1 MSGMGA
7 VSYRARCL
15 LRTQWRQALVLSL
28 IVAAVSGVV
37 LGLAAGAARTASAP
51 DRYTAAKGGGFDGTV
66 EQEGGRPRTVE
77 VAALPGV
84 STVAAITFVFGGL
97 ALPDGAPAPDVL
109 TFAGTSGSY
118 RAFGRD
124 LVAGREPDPARPD
137 ELVASRSFVEAAG
150 VALGATFDLS
160 TITQEQADRAG
171 FDAFTAEGPRGPALK
186 VTLVGVLDGSADLQE
201 SIPFALVPASL
212 LDSDV
217 GVATTI
223 MSVGLRPAVDL
234 DALRAQLDKLPD
246 GQALSLK
253 PAQLVSAEVR
263 TAVEGQARG
272 LWLITSVAGLAAI
285 VALGQLITRS
295 IRLSADERP
304 RLEALGFG
312 RLQVLAESVIR
323 AGLPVVAG
331 TVAGVAVGAGLSSRF
346 PTGFVRRLE
355 PRPGLRFDAAVLGA
369 GALLI
374 IVALIVWT
382 VVTELMGRRPGGPAQ
397 LSPLVEWIA
406 PRFRR
411 PTLSTGFRFGF
422 TRNRRDGGSVRSTIA
437 GMAVTV
443 ALMAGA
449 AVFGS
454 SLARLVTDGDRY
466 GVNWDQRTGTGGG
479 AVPDEL
485 RAKLES
491 DPDVEALVLYG
502 TGQARVDS
510 VTVGLA
516 GMQPV
521 KGDLAPTT
529 LSGRLPSADDEIAL
543 GRLTAKKLGAEVGTD
558 LKVVTDG
565 GVLRFR
571 VTGLA
576 VVPPIDEL
584 DGVGQDAVVTMGGLR
599 RVDPEAQLSAA
610 AFDLRRG
617 APPGTAERLGSG
629 GAGSVPAVIVNL
641 ARIRSVP
648 FLLAGLV
655 AALAVL
661 TLVHV
666 MVTAVHHRRRDLAL
680 LRSLGADRRWI
691 SRAVH
696 WQATSSTVVPLALG
710 VPLGLIAG
718 RLVFGLFADNVG
730 AVPSASF
737 PYGLLAVVI
746 VAFVALANLVA
757 ALPARRARRLEP
769 AALLAAEQ

>member
-1 MSGMGA
+1 MNA
-7 VSYRARCL
+7 VGYRVRCL
-15 LRTQWRQALVLSL
+15 LRAQWRQALVLSL

-51 DRYTAAKGGGFDGTV
+51 DRYTAAKGGGFDGLV
-66 EQEGGRPRTVE
+66 EQEGGPPRTAE

-84 STVAAITFVFGGL
+84 STVAAVTFVFGGL
-97 ALPDGAPAPDVL
+97 ALPDDAPAPDAFI
-109 TFAGTSGSY
+109 FAGASGSY
-118 RAFGRD
+118 RAFGMD

-137 ELVASRSFVEAAG
+137 ELVASRSLADAKG
-150 VALGATFDLS
+150 VGLGATFDLV
-160 TITQEQADRAG
+160 TITQEQADRDG
-171 FDAFTAEGPRGPALK
+171 FGALAAEGPRGPAFK
-186 VTLVGVLDGSADLQE
+186 VTLVGVIDGPADLNDP
-201 SIPFALVPASL
+201 SPLALVPASL

-217 GVATTI
+217 GVSATQ
-223 MSVGLRPAVDL
+223 MSVGLRPGTDL
-234 DALRAQLDKLPD
+234 AALRDQLDTLLD
-246 GQALSLK
+246 GGKELSLE
-253 PAQLVSAEVR
+253 PALLVSADVR
-263 TAVEGQARG
+263 TAVEAQARG
-272 LWLITSVAGLAAI
+272 LWVITAVAGLAAI
-285 VALGQLITRS
+285 VVLGQLITRS

-312 RLQVLAESVIR
+312 RVQVLAESVIR
-323 AGLPVVAG
+323 AGLPVLAG

-355 PRPGLRFDAAVLGA
+355 PSPGLRFDAAVLGA

-382 VVTELMGRRPGGPAQ
+382 VGTELMGRRPRGPAL
-397 LSPLVEWIA
+397 LSPLVEWAA
-406 PRFRR
+406 PRLRR

-437 GMAVTV
+437 GMLVTV
-443 ALMAGA
+443 ALMVGA

-454 SLARLVTDGDRY
+454 SLARLVTDGDRF
-466 GVNWDQRTGTGGG
+466 GVTWDQLTGSGGDQ
-479 AVPDEL
+479 VPDEL
-485 RAKLES
+485 RAMLETDS
-491 DPDVEALVLYG
+491 DVEALVLYG
-502 TGQARVDS
+502 TGQARVDL
-510 VTVGLA
+510 VTLGLT
-516 GMQPV
+516 GVQPI
-521 KGDLAPTT
+521 KGDMATIT

-543 GRLTAKKLGAEVGTD
+543 GRLTAKAVRAEVGED
-558 LKVVTDG
+558 LTVETDG
-565 GVLRFR
+565 GPRRFR

-576 VVPPIDEL
+576 VVPGINGL
-584 DGVGQDAVVTMGGLR
+584 VGMGQDAVVTMGGLR
-599 RVDPEAQLSAA
+599 RVDPEAQPSAA
-610 AFDLRRG
+610 AFDLRSG
-617 APPGTAERLGSG
+617 APPDTAERFGTGGSG
-629 GAGSVPAVIVNL
+629 TVPAVIVNL
-641 ARIRSVP
+641 SRIRSVP

-666 MVTAVHHRRRDLAL
+666 MVTSVHHRRRDLAL

-691 SRAVH
+691 GRAVH
-696 WQATSSTVVPLALG
+696 WQATSSAVVPLALG

-718 RLVFGLFADNVG
+718 RLVFGLFANSVG

-737 PYGLLAVVI
+737 PYGLLVVVV

>member
-1 MSGMGA
+1 M
-7 VSYRARCL
+7 
-15 LRTQWRQALVLSL
+15 
-28 IVAAVSGVV
+28 
-37 LGLAAGAARTASAP
+37 
-51 DRYTAAKGGGFDGTV
+51 
-66 EQEGGRPRTVE
+66 
-77 VAALPGV
+77 
-84 STVAAITFVFGGL
+84 
-97 ALPDGAPAPDVL
+97 
-109 TFAGTSGSY
+109 
-118 RAFGRD
+118 D
-124 LVAGREPDPARPD
+124 LVAGRAPDPARPD
-137 ELVASRSFVEAAG
+137 ELVASRSLADAKG
-150 VALGATFDLS
+150 VGLGATFDLS

-171 FDAFTAEGPRGPALK
+171 FDAFAAEGPGGPTSK
-186 VTLVGVLDGSADLQE
+186 VTLVGIIDGPADLND
-201 SIPFALVPASL
+201 PTPLALVPASL

-217 GVATTI
+217 GVSATQ
-223 MSVGLRPAVDL
+223 MSVGLRPGTDL
-234 DALRAQLDKLPD
+234 AALRTQLDTLPD

-253 PAQLVSAEVR
+253 PALLVSADVR

-272 LWLITSVAGLAAI
+272 LWLITAVAGLAAI

-312 RLQVLAESVIR
+312 RLQVLAESVVR

-331 TVAGVAVGAGLSSRF
+331 TVAGVAVGVGLSSRF

-374 IVALIVWT
+374 IVALILWT
-382 VVTELMGRRPGGPAQ
+382 VVTELMGRRPRGPAP
-397 LSPLVEWIA
+397 LAPLVEWIA

-422 TRNRRDGGSVRSTIA
+422 TRNRRDGGSVRSTVA

-443 ALMAGA
+443 AVMAGA

-454 SLARLVTDGDRY
+454 SLARLVTDGDRF
-466 GVNWDQRTGTGGG
+466 GVSYDQLTGAGGDQ
-479 AVPDEL
+479 VPDEL
-485 RAKLES
+485 RARLEA

-502 TGQARVDS
+502 TGQVRVGP
-510 VTVGLA
+510 VTM
-516 GMQPV
+516 GMTGVQPI
-521 KGDLAPTT
+521 KGDLAPTM

-543 GRLTAKKLGAEVGTD
+543 GRLTAKAVGAEVGEDLTVETD
-558 LKVVTDG
+558 DG
-565 GVLRFR
+565 PRRFR

-576 VVPPIDEL
+576 VVPGINGL
-584 DGVGQDAVVTMGGLR
+584 VGIGQDAVVTMGGLR
-599 RVDPEAQLSAA
+599 RVDPEAAPSAA

-666 MVTAVHHRRRDLAL
+666 MVTSVDHRRRDLAL

-696 WQATSSTVVPLALG
+696 WQATSSALVPLALG

-718 RLVFGLFADNVG
+718 RLVFGLFADTVG

-737 PYGLLAVVI
+737 PYGLLTAVI
-746 VAFVALANLVA
+746 VAFVTLANLVA
-757 ALPARRARRLEP
+757 VLPARRARRLEP

>member
-1 MSGMGA
+1 MSGVGA
-7 VSYRARCL
+7 VSYRVRCL
-15 LRTQWRQALVLSL
+15 LKTQWRQALVLSL

-51 DRYTAAKGGGFDGTV
+51 DRYTAAKGGGFDGLV
-66 EQEGGRPRTVE
+66 EQEGGPPRTAE

-84 STVAAITFVFGGL
+84 STVAAVTFVFGGL
-97 ALPDGAPAPDVL
+97 ALPGGAPTPDAFI
-109 TFAGTSGSY
+109 FAGASGSY
-118 RAFGRD
+118 RAFGTE
-124 LVAGREPDPARPD
+124 LVAGREPDP
-137 ELVASRSFVEAAG
+137 SRSDEFVATRSFTEAKG
-150 VALGATFDLS
+150 VALGAGFDLS

-171 FDAFTAEGPRGPALK
+171 FDAFAAEGPRGPTSK
-186 VTLVGVLDGSADLQE
+186 VTLVGVLDGPADLND
-201 SIPFALVPASL
+201 PTPLAVVTASL

-217 GVATTI
+217 GVSATQ
-223 MSVGLRPAVDL
+223 MSVGLRPGTDL
-234 DALRAQLDKLPD
+234 AALREQLDTLPD
-246 GQALSLK
+246 GQALSFE
-253 PAQLVSAEVR
+253 PAQLVSADVR

-272 LWLITSVAGLAAI
+272 LWLITAVAGLAAI

-312 RLQVLAESVIR
+312 RLQVLAESVAR

-369 GALLI
+369 GAFCFV
-374 IVALIVWT
+374 VALVMWT
-382 VVTELMGRRPGGPAQ
+382 AVTEFMGRRPRSPAP

-422 TRNRRDGGSVRSTIA
+422 TRNRRDGGSVGSTVA
-437 GMAVTV
+437 GMLVTV

-454 SLARLVTDGDRY
+454 SLARLVTDGDRF
-466 GVNWDQRTGTGGG
+466 GVNWDQRTGTGGE

-485 RAKLES
+485 RARLET
-491 DPDVEALVLYG
+491 DPDVTALVLYG
-502 TGQARVDS
+502 TGEARVGP

-516 GMQPV
+516 GMQPI

-543 GRLTAKKLGAEVGTD
+543 GRLTAKKLGAEVGENLT
-558 LKVVTDG
+558 VETDG
-565 GVLRFR
+565 GPRPFR

-576 VVPPIDEL
+576 VIPPIDGL

-599 RVDPEAQLSAA
+599 RVDPEAQPNAA

-617 APPGTAERLGSG
+617 AAPGTAERLGSG
-629 GAGSVPAVIVNL
+629 GAGSDSAVILNL

-666 MVTAVHHRRRDLAL
+666 MVTSVHHRRRDLAL

-696 WQATSSTVVPLALG
+696 WQATSSAVVPLALG

-718 RLVFGLFADNVG
+718 RLVFKLFADSVG

-737 PYGLLAVVI
+737 PYGLLAAVT

>member
-1 MSGMGA
+1 MGA
-7 VSYRARCL
+7 VGYRVRCL

-51 DRYTAAKGGGFDGTV
+51 DRYTAAKGGGFDGMV
-66 EQEGGRPRTVE
+66 EQEGGPPRTAE

-84 STVAAITFVFGGL
+84 STVAAVTFVFGGL
-97 ALPDGAPAPDVL
+97 ALPDGAPAPDAL
-109 TFAGTSGSY
+109 IFAGASGSY
-118 RAFGRD
+118 RAFGMD

-137 ELVASRSFVEAAG
+137 ELVASRSLADVKG
-150 VALGATFDLS
+150 VGLGATFDLS

-171 FDAFTAEGPRGPALK
+171 FDAFAAEGPRGPALK
-186 VTLVGVLDGSADLQE
+186 VTLVGILDGPADLND
-201 SIPFALVPASL
+201 STPLALVPASL

-217 GVATTI
+217 GVSATQ
-223 MSVGLRPAVDL
+223 MSVGLRPGTDL
-234 DALRAQLDKLPD
+234 AALRTQLDTLPD
-246 GQALSLK
+246 GQELSLE
-253 PAQLVSAEVR
+253 PAELVSAEVR

-272 LWLITSVAGLAAI
+272 LGLITAVAGLAAI

-312 RLQVLAESVIR
+312 RLQVLAESVVR

-331 TVAGVAVGAGLSSRF
+331 TVAGVAVGVGLSSRF

-382 VVTELMGRRPGGPAQ
+382 VVTELMGRRPRGPAQ
-397 LSPLVEWIA
+397 LSPLVEWVA

-437 GMAVTV
+437 GMLVTV

-454 SLARLVTDGDRY
+454 SLARLVTDGDRF
-466 GVNWDQRTGTGGG
+466 GVSWDQLTGSGGDQ
-479 AVPDEL
+479 VPDEL
-485 RAKLES
+485 RARLEA

-502 TGQARVDS
+502 TGQARVGS
-510 VTVGLA
+510 VTM
-516 GMQPV
+516 GMTGVQPI

-543 GRLTAKKLGAEVGTD
+543 GRLTAKAVGAEVGED
-558 LKVVTDG
+558 LTVETDG
-565 GVLRFR
+565 GPRRFR

-576 VVPPIDEL
+576 VVPGINGL
-584 DGVGQDAVVTMGGLR
+584 VGMGQDAVVTMGGLR
-599 RVDPEAQLSAA
+599 RVDPEAAPSAA

-629 GAGSVPAVIVNL
+629 GPGSVPGVIVNL

-666 MVTAVHHRRRDLAL
+666 MVTSVHHRRRDLAM

-696 WQATSSTVVPLALG
+696 WQATSSALVPLALG
-710 VPLGLIAG
+710 LPLGLIAG
-718 RLVFGLFADNVG
+718 RLVFRLFADSVG

-737 PYGLLAVVI
+737 PYGLLALVI

>member
-1 MSGMGA
+1 VGA
-7 VSYRARCL
+7 VSYRVRCL

-37 LGLAAGAARTASAP
+37 LGLAAGAARTSSAA
-51 DRYTAAKGGGFDGTV
+51 DRYTAAKGGGFDGLV
-66 EQEGGRPRTVE
+66 EQEGGPPRTAE

-84 STVAAITFVFGGL
+84 STVAAVTFVFGGL
-97 ALPDGAPAPDVL
+97 ALPDGAPAPDAFI
-109 TFAGTSGSY
+109 FAGASGSY
-118 RAFGRD
+118 RAFGMD

-137 ELVASRSFVEAAG
+137 EFVASRSLADAKG
-150 VALGATFDLS
+150 VGLGATFDLS
-160 TITQEQADRAG
+160 SITQEQADRAG
-171 FDAFTAEGPRGPALK
+171 FGALTAEGPRGPTLK
-186 VTLVGVLDGSADLQE
+186 VTLVGVLDGPADLND
-201 SIPFALVPASL
+201 PTPLALVTASL

-217 GVATTI
+217 GVSATQ
-223 MSVGLRPAVDL
+223 MSVGLRPGTDL
-234 DALRAQLDKLPD
+234 AALRTQLDTLPD
-246 GQALSLK
+246 GQALSLE
-253 PAQLVSAEVR
+253 PAQLVSADVR

-272 LWLITSVAGLAAI
+272 LWLITAVAGLAAI

-312 RLQVLAESVIR
+312 RLQVLAESVVR

-331 TVAGVAVGAGLSSRF
+331 TVGGVAVGAGLSSRF

-382 VVTELMGRRPGGPAQ
+382 VVTELMGRRPRGPAP
-397 LSPLVEWIA
+397 LSPLVEWVA

-422 TRNRRDGGSVRSTIA
+422 TRNRRDGGSVRSTVA

-454 SLARLVTDGDRY
+454 SLARLVTDGDRF
-466 GVNWDQRTGTGGG
+466 GVSWDQLIGSDGSDQ
-479 AVPDEL
+479 VPDEL
-485 RAKLES
+485 RAGLEA

-502 TGQARVDS
+502 TGQVRVGS
-510 VTVGLA
+510 VTL
-516 GMQPV
+516 GMTGVQPI

-543 GRLTAKKLGAEVGTD
+543 GRLTAKAVGAEVGEDLTVETD
-558 LKVVTDG
+558 DG
-565 GVLRFR
+565 PRRFR

-576 VVPPIDEL
+576 VVPGINGL
-584 DGVGQDAVVTMGGLR
+584 VGVGQDAVVTMGGLR
-599 RVDPEAQLSAA
+599 RVDPEAAPSAA

-666 MVTAVHHRRRDLAL
+666 MVTSVDHRRRDLAL

-696 WQATSSTVVPLALG
+696 WQATSSALVPLALG

-718 RLVFGLFADNVG
+718 RLVFGLFADTVG

-737 PYGLLAVVI
+737 PYGLLTAVI
-746 VAFVALANLVA
+746 VAFVTLANLVA
-757 ALPARRARRLEP
+757 VLPARRARRLEP

>member
-1 MSGMGA
+1 M
-7 VSYRARCL
+7 
-15 LRTQWRQALVLSL
+15 
-28 IVAAVSGVV
+28 
-37 LGLAAGAARTASAP
+37 
-51 DRYTAAKGGGFDGTV
+51 
-66 EQEGGRPRTVE
+66 
-77 VAALPGV
+77 
-84 STVAAITFVFGGL
+84 
-97 ALPDGAPAPDVL
+97 
-109 TFAGTSGSY
+109 
-118 RAFGRD
+118 D
-124 LVAGREPDPARPD
+124 LVAGRAPDPARPD
-137 ELVASRSFVEAAG
+137 ELVASRSLADAKG
-150 VALGATFDLS
+150 VGLGATFDLS

-171 FDAFTAEGPRGPALK
+171 FDAFAAEGPGGPTSK
-186 VTLVGVLDGSADLQE
+186 VTLVGIIDGPADLND
-201 SIPFALVPASL
+201 PTPLALVPASL

-217 GVATTI
+217 GVSATQ
-223 MSVGLRPAVDL
+223 MSVGLRPGTDL
-234 DALRAQLDKLPD
+234 AALRTQLDTLPD

-253 PAQLVSAEVR
+253 PALLVSADVR

-272 LWLITSVAGLAAI
+272 LWLITAVAGLAAI

-312 RLQVLAESVIR
+312 RLQVLAESVVR

-374 IVALIVWT
+374 IVALILWT
-382 VVTELMGRRPGGPAQ
+382 VVTELMGRRPRGPAP
-397 LSPLVEWIA
+397 LAPLVEWIA

-422 TRNRRDGGSVRSTIA
+422 TRNRRDGGSVRSTVA

-443 ALMAGA
+443 AVMAGA

-454 SLARLVTDGDRY
+454 SLARLVTDGDRF
-466 GVNWDQRTGTGGG
+466 GVSYDQLTGAGGDQ
-479 AVPDEL
+479 VPDEL
-485 RAKLES
+485 RARLEA

-502 TGQARVDS
+502 TGQVRVGP
-510 VTVGLA
+510 VTM
-516 GMQPV
+516 GMTGVQPI
-521 KGDLAPTT
+521 KGDLAPTM

-543 GRLTAKKLGAEVGTD
+543 GRLTAKNLGAEVGED
-558 LKVVTDG
+558 LTVETDG
-565 GVLRFR
+565 GPRRFR

-576 VVPPIDEL
+576 VVPGINGL
-584 DGVGQDAVVTMGGLR
+584 VGIGQDAVVTMGGLR
-599 RVDPEAQLSAA
+599 RVDPEAVPSAA
-610 AFDLRRG
+610 AFDLRPGASTDAAELGARG
-617 APPGTAERLGSG
+617 EETF
-629 GAGSVPAVIVNL
+629 PAVIVNL

-655 AALAVL
+655 GALAVL

-666 MVTAVHHRRRDLAL
+666 MVTSVHHRRRDLAL

-696 WQATSSTVVPLALG
+696 WQATSSAVVPLALG

-718 RLVFGLFADNVG
+718 RLVFRLFADSVG

-737 PYGLLAVVI
+737 PYGLLVVVF